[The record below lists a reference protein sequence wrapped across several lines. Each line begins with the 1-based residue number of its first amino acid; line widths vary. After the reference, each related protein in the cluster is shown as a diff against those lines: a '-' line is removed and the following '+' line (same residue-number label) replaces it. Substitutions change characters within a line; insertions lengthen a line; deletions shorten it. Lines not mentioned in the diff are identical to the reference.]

1 MFSTTP
7 WPYERPITHVPIVNT
22 GVKKEVEERRGKMH
36 VAKELV
42 CHLQCSIN
50 PGLMQVITQ
59 YSSSHD
65 RNSEMEK
72 TAENKSG
79 KAEDNLKTTL
89 G

>member
-1 MFSTTP
+1 
-7 WPYERPITHVPIVNT
+7 
-22 GVKKEVEERRGKMH
+22 
-36 VAKELV
+36 
-42 CHLQCSIN
+42 
-50 PGLMQVITQ
+50 MQVITQ

>member
-1 MFSTTP
+1 
-7 WPYERPITHVPIVNT
+7 
-22 GVKKEVEERRGKMH
+22 MH